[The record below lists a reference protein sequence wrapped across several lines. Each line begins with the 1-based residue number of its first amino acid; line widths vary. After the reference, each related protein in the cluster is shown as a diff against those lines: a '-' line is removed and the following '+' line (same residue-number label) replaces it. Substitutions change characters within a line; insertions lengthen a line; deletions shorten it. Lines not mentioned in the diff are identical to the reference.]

1 MQRDNYLTQLLYR
14 YLVYSNIY
22 PDKKELQLILQSAP
36 SFPSVLSIIQTCIYF
51 GLKTN
56 GYRANYDALLKSEMP
71 VIAHLRTD
79 EDERFVLITRTTE
92 ENVRYVDYSV
102 GYHTINETK
111 EQFCTQWTGVL
122 IVSNRSTTADRERRK
137 NKSTKYIAPCGLCI
151 LAVLFAILPRFI
163 QNSPSEISFF
173 AISLFLLKGFGTW
186 ITSQLIR
193 YEVSPYYSPF
203 DQFCHLYKSFDCE
216 EVLRSKASK
225 LLNVMPLSDTGFIY
239 FVTGISALI
248 LSFLLGRESDILPV
262 LFCLSACCVP
272 YVLFSVLYQ
281 KFVVKKWCPLCLS
294 VMGLILLE
302 TLLFLIYPPKDIL
315 RIAVLPTL
323 LMLSSSLI
331 FAILTSS
338 VYHRL
343 LQDEKDTFVSK
354 LENMRLKRNPIILTT
369 IFNVREHVRES
380 SAHSITIGNL
390 RYDTMTITTLLNPKC
405 IPCKE
410 VATDVIRMMKK
421 FPARF
426 LWQICFD
433 GIETEEY
440 HPMNQVQLHLWE
452 LCRKETNDRI
462 KLQII
467 NDWFSKQSPQWFFK
481 KYPIDKISSDTI
493 AEFSIQCHE
502 NKLLEISKVP
512 AIWVDRKMLPKE
524 YVISDL
530 PILCIDKSFIPQS
543 ANRS

>member
-56 GYRANYDALLKSEMP
+56 GYRANYDAFLKSKMP
-71 VIAHLRTD
+71 VIAHLKTD
-79 EDERFVLITRTTE
+79 EGERFVLITRATE
-92 ENVRYVDYSV
+92 VNVRYTDYSTH
-102 GYHTINETK
+102 HTINETK
-111 EQFCTQWTGVL
+111 EQFCIQWTGVL
-122 IVSNRSTTADRERRK
+122 IASDRSSMVDCGKRE
-137 NKSTKYIAPCGLCI
+137 NKSAKYLALCGLC
-151 LAVLFAILPRFI
+151 LFAVLFSILLKFI
-163 QNSPSEISFF
+163 SPSEISLF

-193 YEVSPYYSPF
+193 HEVNPYYSPF

-216 EVLRSKASK
+216 SVLRSKASK
-225 LLNVMPLSDTGFIY
+225 ILDAVPLSDAGFIY
-239 FVTGISALI
+239 FVAGISTLVLSLLLERENDTLPI
-248 LSFLLGRESDILPV
+248 LL
-262 LFCLSACCVP
+262 CLSVCCVP
-272 YVLFSVLYQ
+272 YIIFSIFYQ
-281 KFVVKKWCPLCLS
+281 KFIVKKWCPLCLS

-302 TLLFLIYPPKDIL
+302 TLLFLIYPLKSIS
-315 RIAVLPTL
+315 RIEVLPTL
-323 LMLSSSLI
+323 FVLSSSLI
-331 FAILTSS
+331 SAFLILFI
-338 VYHRL
+338 YHKS
-343 LQDEKDTFVSK
+343 LQNEKDAFANK
-354 LENMRLKRNPIILTT
+354 LESMRLKRTPIILMTV
-369 IFNVREHVRES
+369 FNVHEHVRQFS
-380 SAHSITIGNL
+380 TLCISIGNP
-390 RYDTMTITTLLNPKC
+390 RSDTTTITTLLNPKC

-410 VATDVIRMMKK
+410 VATEVIRMMKK

-433 GIETEEY
+433 GIETKEY

-467 NDWFSKQSPQWFFK
+467 NDWFSKQSPQWFSK

-524 YVISDL
+524 YAISDL